1 MTTGRHTLT
10 SDGAIVFCLD
20 LRLYVE
26 TGVTDPKKT
35 VRGKVC
41 ELEVAGVCRSVLED
55 LCLED
60 LCLEDLCVGDLCL
73 EDLCLED
80 LCVGVRC

>member
-41 ELEVAGVCRSVLED
+41 ELE
-55 LCLED
+55 D

-80 LCVGVRC
+80 LCVGVPC